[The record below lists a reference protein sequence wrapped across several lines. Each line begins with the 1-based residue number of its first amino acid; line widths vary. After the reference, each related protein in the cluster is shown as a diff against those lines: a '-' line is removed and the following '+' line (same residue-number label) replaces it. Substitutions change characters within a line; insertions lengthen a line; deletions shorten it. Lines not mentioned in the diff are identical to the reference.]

1 MSSIENSVDNKTDM
15 EMIVLWVK
23 QSLINN
29 LTRKY
34 PNMSITVIGRYMGL

>member
-1 MSSIENSVDNKTDM
+1 MSSIENSVDNKTGM

-23 QSLINN
+23 QSVINY

-34 PNMSITVIGRYMGL
+34 PNIAITVIL